1 MQLKSTIC
9 TLYDKPFVKKQIN
22 LIKYDR
28 IIRFEFM
35 FQYNIKIWC
44 NNVKR
49 WKAMH
54 DHDIKESV
62 LRLNGMF
69 SYQIDMLRLH
79 LPRELSCKNPSV
91 LINHD
96 CVTLLSWFIDFQSI
110 LKHII
115 CNEKSLHVN
124 WHHYL
129 YPRSIK

>member
-1 MQLKSTIC
+1 
-9 TLYDKPFVKKQIN
+9 
-22 LIKYDR
+22 
-28 IIRFEFM
+28 
-35 FQYNIKIWC
+35 
-44 NNVKR
+44 
-49 WKAMH
+49 MH

-79 LPRELSCKNPSV
+79 LPRESSCKNPSV

-110 LKHII
+110 PKDII

-124 WHHYL
+124 
-129 YPRSIK
+129 